1 MPSAPRPAFAGAV
14 PRSSPSRAREI
25 GRRSVGLS
33 CIVHP
38 RGSPA
43 PKWLLGCT
51 DQVRPSAIR
60 FIVLELGTH
69 TASQIEH

>member
-43 PKWLLGCT
+43 PKWLL
-51 DQVRPSAIR
+51 VRPSAIR